1 MSDDFYGE
9 EPEESYAFYPGFE
22 AVESRPVDEE
32 LEDEMNKQ
40 ATESSKPYDGSIPG
54 VNWAALE
61 VRGQPKDTRDTRK
74 AIVAIKR
81 REFDDDNADDPDK
94 PSFNEEGHGWFNWN
108 AWPFYQTLWADKEAG
123 NTRNDARIARIAA
136 KKALE
141 KVPKET
147 FALDKNKVHQIKP
160 FKKFIRDAGDF
171 GGRRG
176 DPKVFAP
183 ERLGEY
189 EYMRDAKIADLH
201 KEFPHKPGEDE
212 NAYEERVRRAQVEA
226 GRRLRLLD
234 PQTEEE
240 ERRAAAAAEEEERRA
255 AAAAEEEERIANQPG
270 GDDFV
275 GYPEEDGF
283 GGGRKRRRKN
293 RKKKTK
299 KRRYKKKTKKRKNKS
314 HKKTRKSKRRKQTI
328 KRKR

>member
-22 AVESRPVDEE
+22 AVESRPVNEE

-81 REFDDDNADDPDK
+81 REFDDEHADNPDK
-94 PSFNEEGHGWFNWN
+94 PQFKEKEHGWFNWN
-108 AWPFYQTLWADKEAG
+108 VWPFYQTLWADKEAG

-147 FALDKNKVHQIKP
+147 FDLDKNKVHQIEA
-160 FKKFIRDAGDF
+160 FKFLNVDARPF
-171 GGRRG
+171 GGKPGQTMRIH
-176 DPKVFAP
+176 PYK
-183 ERLGEY
+183 LGEY
-189 EYMRDAKIADLH
+189 EEWAC
-201 KEFPHKPGEDE
+201 KEIDRSKF
-212 NAYEERVRRAQVEA
+212 
-226 GRRLRLLD
+226 
-234 PQTEEE
+234 PQTPEGQQKYDKEKRMQMGVRKILDADCA
-240 ERRAAAAAEEEERRA
+240 RRNAAAAEEEERRA
-255 AAAAEEEERIANQPG
+255 AAAAEEEEKIANQPG

-314 HKKTRKSKRRKQTI
+314 RKKTRKSKRRKQTI